1 MKVSFLIATLFFL
14 VLGCNK
20 VEPKEIEDYKVIE
33 TGHFII
39 KSKYDLKVNKELI
52 PNSLLKKINSK
63 DSLNYLY
70 LYVTNDDFIID
81 IYDERFIDDEKK
93 FQEIEKKHL
102 KIFNVDTPTFYNDT
116 VINSYKVKYSELKI
130 DKDLIYYSVRLF
142 NDKDCYILSLK
153 TKENKIKEHKKV
165 FLEILEGTTIK
176 Q

>member
-1 MKVSFLIATLFFL
+1 MKISFLIGALFFL
-14 VLGCNK
+14 ALGCNK
-20 VEPKEIEDYKVIE
+20 VDNKKNDDYKVVE
-33 TGHFII
+33 TDCFII

-70 LYVTNDDFIID
+70 LYVKNDDFRID

-93 FQEIEKKHL
+93 FQEIEKKHS

-116 VINSYKVKYSELKI
+116 VINSYKVKSSELKI
-130 DKDLIYYSVRLF
+130 DKDLIYYNVRLF
-142 NDKDCYILSLK
+142 NNKACYILSLS

-165 FLEILEGTTIK
+165 FFEILEGTTIK